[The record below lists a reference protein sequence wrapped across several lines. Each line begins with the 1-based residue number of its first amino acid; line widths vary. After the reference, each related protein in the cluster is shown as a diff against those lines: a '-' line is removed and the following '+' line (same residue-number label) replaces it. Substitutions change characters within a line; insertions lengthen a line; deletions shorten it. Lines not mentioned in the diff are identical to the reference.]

1 MALSTAQSAEL
12 LARCTQVKGEV
23 EAGIDYLLQRRKQD
37 PYRNFVAR
45 VAYET
50 SWGGRQAPS
59 FDP

>member
-1 MALSTAQSAEL
+1 MRHRAVKKFAWCA
-12 LARCTQVKGEV
+12 QVKGEV
-23 EAGIDYLLQRRKQD
+23 EAGIDYLLQHRKQD